1 MKSLFL
7 IMLIALTTKTWA
19 YTCEQEVAR
28 TYFKLVDEAKSNRH
42 GLIKYLSEKS
52 LNADK
57 YFYDENYYDGP
68 FRGLD
73 SVNDYEEYIINR
85 ESYSVA
91 TTFNILSYYVG
102 FCDETAS
109 LEIYYLDTVNRL
121 IKKVMNFTLY
131 DGTWL
136 IDSQLIVAVYKKD
149 IRGVELNYPIHSD
162 EMEGCLIDAYLIKDP
177 DMQLLEFHSCF
188 DSIEDRRIVPEY

>member
-7 IMLIALTTKTWA
+7 IMLIVLTTKTWA

-28 TYFKLVDEAKSNRH
+28 TYFKLVDEAKNNRH
-42 GLIKYLSEKS
+42 GLIKFFSPKS
-52 LNADK
+52 QAAMRL
-57 YFYDENYYDGP
+57 FYEENYYDGP

-73 SVNDYEEYIINR
+73 TVNGYKEYKVNM
-85 ESYSVA
+85 ESRYVA

-136 IDSQLIVAVYKKD
+136 IDSQLIVAVDKD
-149 IRGVELNYPIHSD
+149 DVRGVELNYPIHSE

-177 DMQLLEFHSCF
+177 DMRLLEYYACF
-188 DSIEDRRIVPEY
+188 DSIEDPEIVTDG